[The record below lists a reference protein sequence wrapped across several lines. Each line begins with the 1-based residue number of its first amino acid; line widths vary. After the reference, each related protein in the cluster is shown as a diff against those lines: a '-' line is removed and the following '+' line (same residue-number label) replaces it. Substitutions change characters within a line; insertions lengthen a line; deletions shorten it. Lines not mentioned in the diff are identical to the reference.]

1 MGRGGSGTIRSVTL
15 VGDGTDD
22 SASGGEAIVV
32 LNAAEN
38 RQRDQFAA
46 DRRLL
51 EQFGIGIGYGMYSEA
66 LLESSAF
73 SPPLRRACPVVVFDE
88 LPDDPP
94 NVGGVEEYEV
104 VERIFTQ
111 RAMESLDA
119 RIRVRSVVRHGQ
131 SLDVHRH
138 R

>member
-1 MGRGGSGTIRSVTL
+1 MGRGGSATIRSVTP

-66 LLESSAF
+66 PL
-73 SPPLRRACPVVVFDE
+73 PPLRGAR
-88 LPDDPP
+88 PP
-94 NVGGVEEYEV
+94 
-104 VERIFTQ
+104 
-111 RAMESLDA
+111 
-119 RIRVRSVVRHGQ
+119 
-131 SLDVHRH
+131 
-138 R
+138 

>member
-1 MGRGGSGTIRSVTL
+1 MGRGGSGTIRSATL

-51 EQFGIGIGYGMYSEA
+51 EQFGIGIGYGMCR
-66 LLESSAF
+66 
-73 SPPLRRACPVVVFDE
+73 LRRACPVVVFDE

-94 NVGGVEEYEV
+94 NV
-104 VERIFTQ
+104 
-111 RAMESLDA
+111 S
-119 RIRVRSVVRHGQ
+119 GQ
-131 SLDVHRH
+131 
-138 R
+138 

>member
-51 EQFGIGIGYGMYSEA
+51 E
-66 LLESSAF
+66 
-73 SPPLRRACPVVVFDE
+73 
-88 LPDDPP
+88 
-94 NVGGVEEYEV
+94 
-104 VERIFTQ
+104 
-111 RAMESLDA
+111 
-119 RIRVRSVVRHGQ
+119 
-131 SLDVHRH
+131 
-138 R
+138 